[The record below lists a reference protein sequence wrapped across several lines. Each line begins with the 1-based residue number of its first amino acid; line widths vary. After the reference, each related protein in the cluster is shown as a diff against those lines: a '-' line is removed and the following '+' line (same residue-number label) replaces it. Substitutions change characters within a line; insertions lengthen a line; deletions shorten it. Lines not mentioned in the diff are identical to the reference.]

1 LNEENDM
8 GKFVTVTVLLLVIAS
23 LALPAFAQVN
33 PTPTTQTTPQ
43 SGADAAATVT
53 PQVRATVP
61 QATSD
66 SMTDGTMM
74 PNLQGPTTAD
84 YISGNFVRL
93 TEALQA
99 AGLMDTLASGEYT
112 VFVPN
117 DGAFITLLNNLDLSL
132 NDLLAN
138 QSLLQGVLTYHVV
151 PGIYTADDIRN
162 GAMGALETVQGSA
175 ITFGFDTP
183 NSRVTLNNGA
193 ASIEQ
198 ADIRTGNGIVHVID
212 NVLLPP
218 NATELMMNPM
228 LMAEATAEVG
238 VGNTIENISENTFV
252 VLTEAVA
259 AAGLTDELMSGE
271 YTLFAPND
279 GAFLTFLND
288 QGISYSQLLAD
299 QTLLESVLTY
309 HLVPG
314 TITVEDIQ
322 GGQNALQTVNGA
334 TLNFGFDTPNSRVTI
349 NNGAASVEQS
359 DIFASNGVV
368 HIIDNVL
375 LPPQ

>member
-1 LNEENDM
+1 M
-8 GKFVTVTVLLLVIAS
+8 RKFLTGSVMLLAAAS
-23 LALPAFAQVN
+23 LALPVFAQVD
-33 PTPTTQTTPQ
+33 PTATTQPQ
-43 SGADAAATVT
+43 QSVPPT
-53 PQVRATVP
+53 TVP
-61 QATSD
+61 QASPAAPTTVPSTTGT
-66 SMTDGTMM
+66 TDDNMVM
-74 PNLQGPTTAD
+74 PSGPTTAD

-162 GAMGALETVQGSA
+162 GAMGLETAQGSA

-183 NSRVTLNNGA
+183 NSRITLNNGA

-228 LMAEATAEVG
+228 PVAEATAEIG
-238 VGNTIENISENTFV
+238 AGNTIENISENTFV
-252 VLTEAVA
+252 VLTEAVQ
-259 AAGLTDELMSGE
+259 AAGLSDELMSGE

-314 TITVEDIQ
+314 TVTVEDIQ
-322 GGQNALQTVNGA
+322 AGQNTLETVNGA
-334 TLNFGFDTPNSRVTI
+334 TLNFGFDTPNSRVII